1 MGEDIRLPIGSL
13 FTILGAILAIYG
25 LITTNS
31 DIYNASLGMNVNIWT
46 GLGML
51 VFGIW
56 FLVMAIRKRKA
67 AEKK

>member
-1 MGEDIRLPIGSL
+1 MGEDIRLPMGSL

-25 LITTNS
+25 AVTTNS
-31 DIYNASLGMNVNIWT
+31 SIYSASLGMNVNVWT

-56 FLVMAIRKRKA
+56 FLFMVWKKKKA
-67 AEKK
+67 SLKK

>member
-25 LITTNS
+25 AVTTNS

-56 FLVMAIRKRKA
+56 FLVMALRKPKN